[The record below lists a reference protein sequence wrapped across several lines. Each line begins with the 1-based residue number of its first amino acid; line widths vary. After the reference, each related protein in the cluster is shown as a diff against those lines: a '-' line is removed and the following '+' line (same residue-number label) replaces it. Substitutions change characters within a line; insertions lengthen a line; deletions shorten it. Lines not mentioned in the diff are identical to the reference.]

1 MICDTEASGGG
12 TTVDVKTATD
22 VASNIVTS
30 VAVLVGGVWAYFKFI
45 KGRTFAHR
53 AELDV
58 SPSLETSADSLY
70 LSVTIT
76 LKNTGLSKLPLN
88 DNMKVTRLF
97 GLTHVAN
104 GAVSAAKWERVLTV
118 PILDQHAW
126 LEAQETVTDTV
137 VYSLYGTTDGKGAR
151 HSAYQVEALV
161 GARRRLITRRGTRWQ
176 ARAVVFLP
184 PSNSTKQGGVLVQ
197 STRTR
202 ALMKRIA
209 ELGKERPS

>member
-1 MICDTEASGGG
+1 MDL
-12 TTVDVKTATD
+12 KTATD

-30 VAVLVGGVWAYFKFI
+30 LAVLVGGVWAYFKFI

-58 SPSLETSADSLY
+58 SPSLETSAGSLY
-70 LSVTIT
+70 LSVTVT

-88 DNMKVTRLF
+88 DNMKVVRLL
-97 GLTHVAN
+97 GIAHASD
-104 GAVSAAKWERVLTV
+104 GAVSSAKWERILTM

-137 VYSLYGTTDGKGAR
+137 VYSLHSRTDGKVSGPA
-151 HSAYQVEALV
+151 AYQVEAIV
-161 GARRRLITRRGTRWQ
+161 GARRRLITRKGTRWQ

-184 PSNSTKQGGVLVQ
+184 ASNSVGHGSVTA
-197 STRTR
+197 STIPKVTTMQ
-202 ALMKRIA
+202 ALIKRIT
-209 ELGKERPS
+209 ERGERQNND